1 MASKSVKAK
10 LRVRP
15 TQKKLLSKS
24 LEPVSPGELLLEE
37 FMIPMG
43 LTSYRLAKECEVP
56 AQRIGEILK
65 GRQVLPLILI

>member
-24 LEPVSPGELLLEE
+24 LDPVSPGELLLEE

-43 LTSYRLAKECEVP
+43 LTS
-56 AQRIGEILK
+56 
-65 GRQVLPLILI
+65 